1 MNPAL
6 APVRN
11 VVPSIS
17 AMQSPG
23 WWAER
28 NQTRIAE
35 ACPSPPL
42 AGEREG
48 PAPKAWEG
56 EVVLG
61 NSGATAPPPSPYPL
75 PRKRVERESFINMRS
90 VGPDCHPPT
99 LTPEHLP
106 HCRAD
111 RG

>member
-35 ACPSPPL
+35 AYPSPTL

-61 NSGATAPPPSPYPL
+61 NWCDGTTPLTLPSSPPQAGGEGELHKYAIGWP
-75 PRKRVERESFINMRS
+75 
-90 VGPDCHPPT
+90 
-99 LTPEHLP
+99 
-106 HCRAD
+106 
-111 RG
+111 

>member
-35 ACPSPPL
+35 AYPSPTL

-61 NSGATAPPPSPYPL
+61 NWCDGTTPLTLASGWRGRASQICDRLALTATRQP
-75 PRKRVERESFINMRS
+75 
-90 VGPDCHPPT
+90 

-111 RG
+111 CGG

>member
-42 AGEREG
+42 EGEREG

-61 NSGATAPPPSPYPL
+61 NWWDGTPPHPTLS

-90 VGPDCHPPT
+90 VGPDCYPPT
-99 LTPEHLP
+99 TNP
-106 HCRAD
+106 
-111 RG
+111 

>member
-1 MNPAL
+1 
-6 APVRN
+6 
-11 VVPSIS
+11 
-17 AMQSPG
+17 MQSPG

-61 NSGATAPPPSPYPL
+61 NWCDGTT
-75 PRKRVERESFINMRS
+75 
-90 VGPDCHPPT
+90 PPT
-99 LTPEHLP
+99 LPSPPQAGGEGELYKYAIGWP
-106 HCRAD
+106 
-111 RG
+111 